1 MIKQTIVISTPRRL
15 SLRNHLLVIA
25 GADGEE
31 PITRPVANIGI
42 LILED
47 TVTTVT
53 LPLLN
58 ALAAANVMVV
68 ICDGKHCPATIVTP
82 LEGNTTQSEVLRAQC
97 QMTLPQLKQAWKQI
111 ITAKIA
117 NQKRVLDLCGL
128 DGDILS
134 PHVRNVLSGDTTN

>member
-31 PITRPVANIGI
+31 SITRPVANIGI

-68 ICDGKHCPATIVTP
+68 ICDG
-82 LEGNTTQSEVLRAQC
+82 R
-97 QMTLPQLKQAWKQI
+97 QLLHRSKE
-111 ITAKIA
+111 
-117 NQKRVLDLCGL
+117 
-128 DGDILS
+128 ILLK
-134 PHVRNVLSGDTTN
+134 VKY